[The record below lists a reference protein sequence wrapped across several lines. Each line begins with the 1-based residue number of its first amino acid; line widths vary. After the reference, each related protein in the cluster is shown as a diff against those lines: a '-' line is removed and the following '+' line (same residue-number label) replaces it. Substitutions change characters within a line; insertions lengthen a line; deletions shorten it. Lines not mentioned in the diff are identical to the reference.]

1 MPRQTSI
8 QLTESTRRQA
18 AALTAAGFGTFTD
31 VVRTAIDR
39 MYTQEKPMLAYQIG
53 KIDTTP
59 DVDPYHASTGGQ
71 TKTALFIDPA
81 RRIVGL
87 YQAEDS
93 GAYSS
98 DVWHS
103 LVLEETLTGYPEASA
118 ARELL
123 TDNPDVIAIISGH
136 VTKWDGSNM
145 VGRLTDEAS
154 EAWTRLVKDLNE
166 MAEYTPNPLQLYQV
180 DDWFSDV
187 SDADLGL
194 HAGMT
199 DAEIT
204 ALAENLENGARE
216 NENAILSGS
225 VEEYLRSR
233 LEDLDED

>member
-1 MPRQTSI
+1 MPRKTSI
-8 QLTESTRRQA
+8 QLTES
-18 AALTAAGFGTFTD
+18 
-31 VVRTAIDR
+31 TAIDR
-39 MYTQEKPMLAYQIG
+39 MYTQEKPMLTYEIG

-59 DVDPYHASTGGQ
+59 DVDHYHASTGGQ
-71 TKTALFIDPA
+71 TKTTLFIDPD

-93 GAYSS
+93 GTYSS
-98 DVWHS
+98 DVWHG
-103 LVLEETLTGYPEASA
+103 LMLEEKITGYPSASA
-118 ARELL
+118 ACELL

-136 VTKWDGSNM
+136 ATQWDGSNM
-145 VGRLTDEAS
+145 YGSLTDEAS
-154 EAWTRLVKDLNE
+154 AAWTRLVEDLNE
-166 MAEYTPNPLQLYQV
+166 LAEIDPNPIQLWQA

-204 ALAENLENGARE
+204 ALAEKLESDARDD
-216 NENAILSGS
+216 NAIIADG
-225 VEEYLRSR
+225 VESYLRSR

>member
-31 VVRTAIDR
+31 IVRTAIDR
-39 MYTQEKPMLAYQIG
+39 MYTQEKPMLTYQIG

-103 LVLEETLTGYPEASA
+103 LVLEETLTGYPSASA

-123 TDNPDVIAIISGH
+123 TDSPEVITVIAGH
-136 VTKWDGSNM
+136 STHWDGSNM

-154 EAWTRLVKDLNE
+154 AAWTRLVESLNE
-166 MAEYTPNPLQLYQV
+166 LAEIDPNPIQLWQA
-180 DDWFSDV
+180 DDYYSDV
-187 SDADLGL
+187 DDADLGL

-204 ALAENLENGARE
+204 ALAEKLESDARDD
-216 NENAILSGS
+216 NAIIADG
-225 VEEYLRSR
+225 VESYLRSR
-233 LEDLDED
+233 MEDLSED

>member
-31 VVRTAIDR
+31 IVRTAIDR

-59 DVDPYHASTGGQ
+59 DVDPYHANTGGQ

-136 VTKWDGSNM
+136 AAEWDGSNM
-145 VGRLTDEAS
+145 VGRLTDEAC

-166 MAEYTPNPLQLYQV
+166 LSEYTPNPVQLWQV
-180 DDWFSDV
+180 DDWFSGV

-204 ALAENLENGARE
+204 ALAEKLENDARD
-216 NENAILSGS
+216 NNAIIAGGT
-225 VEEYLRSR
+225 EKYLRSR